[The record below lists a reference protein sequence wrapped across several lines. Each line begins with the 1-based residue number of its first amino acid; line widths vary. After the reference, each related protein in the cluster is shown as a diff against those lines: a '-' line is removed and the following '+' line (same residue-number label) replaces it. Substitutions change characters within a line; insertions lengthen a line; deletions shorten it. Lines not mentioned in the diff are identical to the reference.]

1 MGINLNGRSGADS
14 TSFGDDGDNN
24 SSDDYVYNVYVTP
37 GETVTLTGDW
47 DNNSQGS
54 DGEDDAG
61 DGEYSVTSGLPSFG
75 TFSLSPT
82 DGAMS
87 WSFSCDDLIA
97 NGGTTQQVVFT
108 VQGQHD
114 YGGID
119 TDTVTV
125 NITCF
130 VTGTRISTPQGD
142 RKVEDLRIG
151 DSVTTADGREVA
163 IRWIG
168 RQHIDN
174 PVFLPQTQCPVVISA
189 GAFGQGLPNRD
200 LYLSADHAMVLDGL
214 MITAGALVND
224 NTIRFVHRADM
235 PRAFT
240 YFHIETEAH
249 DVVLANG
256 AASETFVDERDRA
269 NFDNYAEYV
278 ALYGDARTIAEID
291 MPRISTARLVPAAI
305 QHRLATPIA
314 A

>member
-1 MGINLNGRSGADS
+1 MGIEINEMAGADS
-14 TSFGDDGDNN
+14 TSSQSEGSTQDDF
-24 SSDDYVYNVYVTP
+24 VYNVYVEE
-37 GETVTLTGDW
+37 GESVTLTGDW
-47 DNNSQGS
+47 DNSLDR
-54 DGEDDAG
+54 DGQTGNG
-61 DGEYSVTSGLPSFG
+61 DGQYTVMSGLPSFG
-75 TFSLSPT
+75 SFSLSST

-87 WSFSCDDLIA
+87 WSFTYDDLVA

-174 PVFLPQTQCPVVISA
+174 NVFLPQTQCPVVISA
-189 GAFGQGLPNRD
+189 GALGQGLPNRD

-224 NTIRFVHRADM
+224 STIRFVHRADM

-256 AASETFVDERDRA
+256 AASETYVDERDRA

-278 ALYGDARTIAEID
+278 ALYGDARTITEID
-291 MPRISTARLVPAAI
+291 MPRISTARLVPAVI